1 MVLEKESSAPHSNP
15 PRTEGGADDRLHQS
29 DYTHGVLI
37 DAGRWVKKNQPSP
50 SNGRPS
56 AASPTQGWARVLLCC
71 VFFLVALYSDATFF
85 FWPSF
90 VVAERGPRYV
100 VGVAVHGGHVGRQ
113 LRGVDGTQCRAS
125 SSLLSFII
133 FFSLLPFFVR
143 SEACVTFWLVR
154 IARSSFEIRSFKA
167 SEIESCVRDIDHSRI
182 GFDSEY
188 HALLI
193 PLLSTWLRI
202 LFIIFYF
209 SLILYGACNHML
221 LKC

>member
-143 SEACVTFWLVR
+143 SVCVCNLL
-154 IARSSFEIRSFKA
+154 ARSDRAFFIRNPFVQSQRNWELRQRYRSFPN
-167 SEIESCVRDIDHSRI
+167 RI
-182 GFDSEY
+182 
-188 HALLI
+188 
-193 PLLSTWLRI
+193 R
-202 LFIIFYF
+202 
-209 SLILYGACNHML
+209 
-221 LKC
+221 